1 MTANELA
8 DWLDKKAI
16 VSFTE
21 YFIEHLELAADL
33 LRQQQAEIEKLK
45 SIVED
50 TIGQAFYEDDYH
62 KAQVEIEA
70 LKKKTQYWLHTLHCT
85 CGNHWEV
92 STYPPVLK
100 KKEQE
105 K

>member
-21 YFIEHLELAADL
+21 YFGEHLELAADL
-33 LRQQQAEIEKLK
+33 LRQQQAEIE
-45 SIVED
+45 
-50 TIGQAFYEDDYH
+50 
-62 KAQVEIEA
+62 A
-70 LKKKTQYWLHTLHCT
+70 LKEIIKRLTIDWTDDFKNYKYNSDVPEQNKMLDD
-85 CGNHWEV
+85 V
-92 STYPPVLK
+92 FAILK
-100 KKEQE
+100 KESE

>member
-21 YFIEHLELAADL
+21 YFGEHLELAADL
-33 LRQQQAEIEKLK
+33 LRQQQAEIE
-45 SIVED
+45 
-50 TIGQAFYEDDYH
+50 
-62 KAQVEIEA
+62 A
-70 LKKKTQYWLHTLHCT
+70 LKEIIKRLTIDWTDDFKNYKYNSDVPEQ
-85 CGNHWEV
+85 NKMRDDV
-92 STYPPVLK
+92 FAILK
-100 KKEQE
+100 KESE

>member
-21 YFIEHLELAADL
+21 YFGEHLELAADL
-33 LRQQQAEIEKLK
+33 LRQQQAEIE
-45 SIVED
+45 
-50 TIGQAFYEDDYH
+50 
-62 KAQVEIEA
+62 A
-70 LKKKTQYWLHTLHCT
+70 LKEIIKRLTIDWTDDFKNYKYNSDVPEQ
-85 CGNHWEV
+85 NKMRDDV
-92 STYPPVLK
+92 FAILK
-100 KKEQE
+100 KASE